1 MMLRLPA
8 ACCRVDLAWTMLCLA
23 PRAHRVRF
31 PNVRALCVE
40 RFIALYWIPAELAPA
55 ERRSPIAHQNLR

>member
-1 MMLRLPA
+1 MLRLPA

-40 RFIALYWIPAELAPA
+40 RFVARVALEHPTVSA
-55 ERRSPIAHQNLR
+55 